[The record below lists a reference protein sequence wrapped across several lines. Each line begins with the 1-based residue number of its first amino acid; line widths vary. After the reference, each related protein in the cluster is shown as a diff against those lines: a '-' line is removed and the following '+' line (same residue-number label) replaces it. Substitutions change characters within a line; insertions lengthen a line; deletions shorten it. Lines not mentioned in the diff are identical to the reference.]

1 MNATPSSSALPA
13 PATPPELNP
22 KPRPNPKPKPA
33 RRWAITT
40 TTGDT
45 AIGHL
50 PDWASTDPSEHDV
63 PPHQLAARLADIN
76 HHVRFPGQVLR
87 VYSPA
92 NSERHPMPV
101 EVLHTSI
108 DCNPYAPDPEPR
120 VPVANLHL
128 AGEYWLTDL
137 DPEELGHLAGSLRT
151 LADRLDHQVRPTLVA
166 ARSDWTRHPSRT
178 TGTHR

>member
-1 MNATPSSSALPA
+1 MNAVPSSSALPD
-13 PATPPELNP
+13 PATPQKSTPT
-22 KPRPNPKPKPA
+22 

-40 TTGDT
+40 TTGET

-50 PDWASTDPSEHDV
+50 PAWASTDPSEHDV
-63 PPHQLAARLADIN
+63 PPNQLAARLADIN
-76 HHVRFPGQVLR
+76 HHVRFPGEILR

-92 NSERHPMPV
+92 NPERHPTPV

-108 DCNPYAPDPEPR
+108 DCNPYAPDPEPCI
-120 VPVANLHL
+120 PIANLHL

-137 DPEELGHLAGSLRT
+137 GPEELGHLADGLRA
-151 LADRLDHQVRPTLVA
+151 LADRLDHQVRPTLIA
-166 ARSDWTRHPSRT
+166 ARSDWTGYQSRS